1 MTAEHGASASDHAE
15 DAPPDS
21 FDQGQELEEIGE
33 EECFAL
39 LGGQTL
45 GRLVVVRDGRP
56 EVFPVNYAMDGRTIV
71 IRTAE
76 GVKLD
81 YGSLAHVAF
90 EVEDIDQTAR
100 AGWVVVAHGFAEE
113 ITDAGDRWSVHA
125 RGVGASPWVKGPR
138 DRYLAIAHNQ
148 VSGRRI
154 FDPTPP

>member
-1 MTAEHGASASDHAE
+1 MTAEHEASASDRAE
-15 DAPPDS
+15 GAPPDS

-39 LGGQTL
+39 LEGQTL

-56 EVFPVNYAMDGRTIV
+56 EIFPVNYAMDGRTIV

-76 GVKLD
+76 GLKLD

-90 EVEDIDQTAR
+90 EVEDIDQIAR

-113 ITDAGDRWSVHA
+113 ITDGGDRWSVHA
-125 RGVGASPWVKGPR
+125 REVGASPWVKGAR

-154 FDPTPP
+154 FRPTPP